1 MEKRTIQFGGR
12 PESESCFIGWWLS
25 VIGQS
30 GKLCDYIKAVPQRKF
45 QGKER
50 EGRTIMCGLLLKA
63 SLGSEMCV

>member
-1 MEKRTIQFGGR
+1 
-12 PESESCFIGWWLS
+12 